1 VASDAV
7 WVNYRNEVSSLV
19 PIWNDDLVS
28 AEVTSPRRQEILDIA
43 ADLFATHGFEATTV
57 TDVAR
62 SANLKKAS
70 LYHYFP
76 SKNAIFLAV
85 LAEGIDDLLEN
96 SRQAVGIADPVER
109 LDALLAA
116 HLRNFEHK
124 LAHVV
129 VFLLD
134 RRAILRELPASD
146 TDDYLVK
153 RRAYDRLFVDCIL
166 DGQAAGVFR
175 DGDPVVLAFGLLG
188 MLNWMVQWYDP
199 DGRLTMEEIGD
210 MLRSC
215 ANAAIRRSGA

>member
-1 VASDAV
+1 M
-7 WVNYRNEVSSLV
+7 
-19 PIWNDDLVS
+19 PILPDDY
-28 AEVTSPRRQEILDIA
+28 ADVTSPRRQEILDVA
-43 ADLFATHGFEATTV
+43 ADLFATHGFEATTLI
-57 TDVAR
+57 DVAR
-62 SANLKKAS
+62 SAHLKKAS

-96 SRQAVGIADPVER
+96 SREAVAIAEPAQR

-146 TDDYLVK
+146 TNEYLVK

-199 DGRLTMEEIGD
+199 NGHLTMEEIGD

-215 ANAAIRRSGA
+215 ANAAIRRSPTGTANGGSATRPIESTTQAH